1 MYSHITA
8 DQFTIVDGSVI
19 HLPTGAEFTPTSR
32 SADSMTVWTGM
43 IERTTSDGR
52 IFKYAEVLTAARSY
66 WHGFIATRFPE
77 VA

>member
-1 MYSHITA
+1 MYSHISA

-32 SADSMTVWTGM
+32 YADSMTVWTGM

-52 IFKYAEVLTAARSY
+52 IFKYAEVLASARSY
-66 WHGFIATRFPE
+66 WHGSIATPIAE

>member
-1 MYSHITA
+1 MYSHISA

-32 SADSMTVWTGM
+32 SADSMTVWTGT

-52 IFKYAEVLTAARSY
+52 IFKYAEVLAAARSY
-66 WHGFIATRFPE
+66 WHGSVARSFSE